1 MMIKNLH
8 YDRGDL
14 VRLNRSEYF
23 PTSTGDVQ
31 RHTITKI
38 ALFIKF
44 WDPSTCDGCQ
54 IYVFEDGK
62 FMTVSSFELSLLS
75 KNEK

>member
-1 MMIKNLH
+1 MNKNLH
-8 YDRGDL
+8 YERGDL
-14 VRLNRSEYF
+14 VNFSRSEYF
-23 PTSTGDVQ
+23 PSSNGDVQ
-31 RHTITKI
+31 RHDISKI

-62 FMTVSSFELSLLS
+62 FMTVSNFELSLLS
-75 KNEK
+75 KNKI